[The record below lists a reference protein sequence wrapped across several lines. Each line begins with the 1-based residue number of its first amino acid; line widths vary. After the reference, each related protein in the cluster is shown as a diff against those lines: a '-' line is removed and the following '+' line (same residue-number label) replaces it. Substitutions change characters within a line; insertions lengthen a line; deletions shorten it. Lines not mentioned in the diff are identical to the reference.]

1 MADASAADEL
11 RAVLA
16 AYKMVKDA
24 SWPDLHP
31 GMAGASAHWAKATE
45 AELRQ
50 ELQRYVD
57 DTARPGCD
65 VRVFWKMAPDY
76 KFAGCNTR
84 FAKDAGMSSAS
95 DLLGLD
101 DFSEKLP
108 WAAQAAKYRFD
119 DKEVVD
125 SGKANLDILE
135 RQNSAKGTVWVLVG
149 KAPIRVGNRSIGIL
163 GMYQILD
170 QAAANK
176 ILAKRRKEG
185 RS

>member
-1 MADASAADEL
+1 MAGVPAVDEL
-11 RAVLA
+11 RAVLT

-31 GMAGASAHWAKATE
+31 GMAAASARWAHATE
-45 AELRQ
+45 GELRQ

-65 VRVFWKMAPDY
+65 VRVFWKIGPDF

-84 FAKDAGMSSAS
+84 FAKDAGMTSAS
-95 DLLGLD
+95 DLVGLD
-101 DFSEKLP
+101 DFSEKVP

-125 SGKANLDILE
+125 SGQPKLDILE
-135 RQNSAKGTVWVLVG
+135 RQNSATGTVWVLVG
-149 KAPIRVGNRSIGIL
+149 KTPIRVGNRSVGIF
-163 GMYQILD
+163 GMYEILD
-170 QAAANK
+170 TAAANK
-176 ILAKRRKEG
+176 LLAQRRKEG
-185 RS
+185 R